1 MKTARYVP
9 HIYQPC
15 PNLRGQP
22 SNQHGMPSAQQRPQ
36 ACGELMRD
44 DGSSILLMLIIKP
57 D

>member
-22 SNQHGMPSAQQRPQ
+22 SNQHGTPSAQQRPQ